1 MVKLARPT
9 AVKPEERS
17 QGESLGG
24 RRVAA
29 EAAPLTETATSG
41 AAASAPGGAVWKIG
55 RRAGACGACARAF
68 EEGGLV
74 YSSIFL
80 EDVPGAEAPAVRR
93 VDRCGLC
100 HPRRERQDHEFHWR
114 TRFHAEPR
122 KPRLDLVALAEV
134 FRQLV
139 ARQDPRF
146 VDFLY
151 LVTLM
156 MLRHRKLRVVKTRT
170 DETRDYLCV
179 AFPRTKNTLDVEV
192 VDLNPERME
201 VLRRQLLALFEG
213 GGLTNLA
220 LDGAEPAAEV
230 PPAGEAAAPENGLGA
245 APAATAG

>member
-9 AVKPEERS
+9 AVKSEERS

-29 EAAPLTETATSG
+29 EAPPLTAPATASPG
-41 AAASAPGGAVWKIG
+41 AAVWKIG
-55 RRAGACGACARAF
+55 RRAAACGACARAF

-74 YSSIFL
+74 FSSIFL

-100 HPRRERQDHEFHWR
+100 HPRRERQEHEFHWR
-114 TRFHAEPR
+114 TRFHSEPR

-146 VDFLY
+146 VDFHY

-170 DETRDYLCV
+170 EGTRDYLCV

-201 VLRRQLLALFEG
+201 ILRRQLLALFEG
-213 GGLTNLA
+213 GDLTNLA
-220 LDGAEPAAEV
+220 LDGAAAAEAPPEV
-230 PPAGEAAAPENGLGA
+230 ETPAGADATESGPGDAAAA
-245 APAATAG
+245 SAG